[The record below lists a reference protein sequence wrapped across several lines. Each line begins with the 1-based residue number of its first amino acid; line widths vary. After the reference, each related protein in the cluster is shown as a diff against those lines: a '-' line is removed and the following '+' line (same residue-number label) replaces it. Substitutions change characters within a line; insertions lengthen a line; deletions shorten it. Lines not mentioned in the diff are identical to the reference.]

1 MKRKSRGGLIVF
13 LLVVSAGAAVAWG
26 ATRGGWFRG
35 NEEVELAGASVRRG
49 DLLISELVRGNL
61 EAKDSIVL
69 RSEIERETTILF
81 LVEEGTRVN
90 KGDLVAELDVSELA
104 DREVAQEIEVKSA
117 EAQFTKAREQYEIQE
132 IQNETDMAQVRLD
145 LELAEMDL
153 EKYIVEDGAWTHEL
167 TKAKETIAGFK
178 NDLLRAQNE
187 LDNTKIL
194 FEKGFTQKTEL
205 EADQDKVR
213 NITVAITQSERE
225 CKLKENYENTRE
237 SKKLAAEVETR
248 KRDIQ
253 KTSKQAIARLADLE
267 AERESASY
275 RLTREENSLK
285 KMTAQ
290 LSKAKIYAPE
300 EGIVVYGRKRSRWGG
315 GEPVEEGGQ
324 VYERQEIVTM
334 PRQGGM
340 TVEAS
345 LHETRLKKVRVGQ
358 RCRMTI
364 DAMPGLAYDGY
375 VSFVAV
381 LPDSG
386 SYFSN
391 PNARVY
397 KAEVTIDEAVE
408 GMRPGM
414 SCNIEILVENLK
426 DVLFVPRQAVYFDGD
441 RSVAFVNTPS
451 GIDTREV
458 NVGSDNARWVSI
470 EEGLEEGEV
479 VLLSPPAD
487 FDPAPRASSK
497 PEGERGS
504 ADMAGK
510 GPVEMPKG
518 AEGGAGSMRR
528 GMPSGMTGGKPSGKP
543 GGMTG
548 GKPGGMTG
556 GKPGG
561 RSSKGAA
568 GQ

>member
-1 MKRKSRGGLIVF
+1 MKQKSRGGLVVF
-13 LLVVSAGAAVAWG
+13 LIVITAGAAVAWG

-35 NEEVELAGASVRRG
+35 DQHLKLVGSTVRRG

-69 RSEIERETTILF
+69 RSEIERETTILY
-81 LVEEGTRVN
+81 LVEEGTRVQ
-90 KGDLVAELDVSELA
+90 KGDLVAELDVTELA
-104 DREVAQEIEVKSA
+104 DRKITQEIDVKSA

-132 IQNETDMAQVRLD
+132 IQNETDMAQAKLD

-153 EKYIVEDGAWTHEL
+153 EKYTVVDGAWTHEL
-167 TKAKETIAGFK
+167 ARSEETILLKTEELARAESELKNTEILYGKGFAQELELK
-178 NDLLRAQNE
+178 NDQATVDRITVEITQAIRDRE
-187 LDNTKIL
+187 LKKKYEHKRETKKL
-194 FEKGFTQKTEL
+194 NAEVDTMT
-205 EADQDKVR
+205 R
-213 NITVAITQSERE
+213 NIE
-225 CKLKENYENTRE
+225 
-237 SKKLAAEVETR
+237 
-248 KRDIQ
+248 
-253 KTSKQAIARLADLE
+253 KTKKQATARLADYE
-267 AERESASY
+267 AERESARY
-275 RLTREENSLK
+275 RLKREKDQLERIE
-285 KMTAQ
+285 TQ
-290 LSKAKIYAPE
+290 LSKAMIYAPE

-358 RCRMTI
+358 RCRLTI
-364 DAMPGLAYDGY
+364 DAMPGKSYDGY

-397 KAEVTIDEAVE
+397 KAEVTIDEAAE

-426 DVLFVPRQAVYFDGD
+426 DVLFVPRQAVFFDGD
-441 RSVAFVNTPS
+441 RSVAFVSTPS
-451 GIDTREV
+451 GIDTRV
-458 NVGSDNARWVSI
+458 VKVGSDNARWVAI
-470 EEGLEEGEV
+470 EQGLEEGEV

-487 FDPAPRASSK
+487 FDPAPRATSE
-497 PEGERGS
+497 PEGEPGS
-504 ADMAGK
+504 AEMAEK
-510 GPVEMPKG
+510 GPVHVPNGGERG
-518 AEGGAGSMRR
+518 ASPTGRGRPDSMQ
-528 GMPSGMTGGKPSGKP
+528 GGKP
-543 GGMTG
+543 G

-556 GKPGG
+556 SKPGG
-561 RSSKGAA
+561 MGGKRPGGRPSKGATS
-568 GQ
+568 Q

>member
-1 MKRKSRGGLIVF
+1 MKRKSRGGLVVF

-35 NEEVELAGASVRRG
+35 NEELELAGATVRRG

-81 LVEEGTRVN
+81 LVEEGTRV
-90 KGDLVAELDVSELA
+90 KEGDLVAELDVSELA

-153 EKYIVEDGAWTHEL
+153 EKYIVLDGAWTHEL
-167 TKAKETIAGFK
+167 TKAIETIAGFE

-187 LDNTKIL
+187 LDNTKML
-194 FEKGFTQKTEL
+194 FEKGFAQKTEL

-213 NITVAITQSERE
+213 NITVSIAQSKRERD
-225 CKLKENYENTRE
+225 LKVAYENNRE
-237 SKKLAAEVETR
+237 SKKLNAEVETR

-253 KTSKQAIARLADLE
+253 KTSKQAIARLADYE

-275 RLTREENSLK
+275 RLTREKDSLK

-290 LSKAKIYAPE
+290 LGKAKIYAPE

-364 DAMPGLAYDGY
+364 DAMPGMAYDGY

-441 RSVAFVNTPS
+441 RSVAFVNTSS

-497 PEGERGS
+497 PEGDRGS
-504 ADMAGK
+504 AEMAGK
-510 GPVEMPKG
+510 GPVQMPKG
-518 AEGGAGSMRR
+518 AEGGASPRGR
-528 GMPSGMTGGKPSGKP
+528 GMPGGMSGGKPSG
-543 GGMTG
+543 MSG
-548 GKPGGMTG
+548 GKPGGMS
-556 GKPGG
+556 GKKPAG
-561 RSSKGAA
+561 RPSKGGA